1 MDDEFDKT
9 QEATPFRRQKAREEG
24 QVARSH
30 DLASAGLLVGAILL
44 LMYFGGDVT
53 TMMAEL
59 IQRQL
64 GSDAWLSADRD
75 FAVHQWYAVSYRLA
89 WGMLPMLALLT
100 LLAVV
105 VNLGQVGL
113 LFLPQKLAFDPGH
126 IDPLSG
132 MRRIFSMSNVVRLGF
147 GIFKIGIVAG
157 VGFWCVWEDR
167 DAVMSLAAME
177 VPQIAKFVID
187 VALWTSLKI
196 GGALVVLAV
205 FDYGFQRWKHERDLR
220 MTPQEV
226 REEMRNL
233 SGDPNVVARRR
244 SLQRQ
249 MVASRATT
257 AVPRADVIV
266 TNPTE
271 LAIAIQYDP
280 ERMAAP
286 IVVAK
291 GAGTLAQRIRR
302 LGLEHSVPI
311 VERKSLAQ
319 FLYKHV
325 DIGHPIPAEQY
336 AAVAEVL
343 RYVYQLKGKPL
354 PRAS

>member
-1 MDDEFDKT
+1 MDDEFEKT
-9 QEATPFRRQKAREEG
+9 QEATPSRRQKAREEG

-30 DLASAGLLVGAILL
+30 DLASAGLLVGAILI
-44 LMYFGGDVT
+44 LMYFGGDVA
-53 TMMAEL
+53 TMVAEL
-59 IQRQL
+59 THHQL
-64 GSDAWLSADRD
+64 GTEAWLTADRE
-75 FAVHQWYAVSYRLA
+75 FAVNQYYSVLYRMA
-89 WGMLPMLALLT
+89 WGTLPILAMLTALAII
-100 LLAVV
+100 
-105 VNLGQVGL
+105 VNLGQVGI
-113 LFLPQKLAFDPGH
+113 LFLPQKLAMDPHH

-132 MRRIFSMSNVVRLGF
+132 IQRTLSMSNLVRLGF
-147 GIFKIGIVAG
+147 GIFKIAVVAS
-157 VGFWCVWEDR
+157 VGLWSVWKDR
-167 DAVMSLAAME
+167 DAVMSLASME

-187 VALWTSLKI
+187 VALWTALKI
-196 GGALVVLAV
+196 GAALLVLAL

-220 MTPQEV
+220 MTPQQV
-226 REEMRNL
+226 REEMRNQG
-233 SGDPNVVARRR
+233 GDPQVIARRR

-249 MVASRATT
+249 MVTSRATT

-271 LAIAIQYDP
+271 LAIAIQYDA

-311 VERKSLAQ
+311 VERKELAQ

-325 DIGHPIPAEQY
+325 DIGHPVPAEQY

-354 PRAS
+354 PRA